1 MSAPQSRLTNAGFTE
16 AQATVLADKFDA
28 FDRRFDQV
36 DGRLEHIEN
45 RVFQLTVTLL
55 VGLPTL
61 FVAQTTALALI
72 LGG

>member
-1 MSAPQSRLTNAGFTE
+1 MSAPRSRLMNAGFPE
-16 AQATVLADKFDA
+16 AQGTVLADKFDA
-28 FDRRFDQV
+28 IDRRFDRV
-36 DGRLEHIEN
+36 DGRLEHIET
-45 RVFQLTVTLL
+45 RVFQLTVTLV